1 MPRRERDFARVRGAV
16 QHERGRVF
24 FFPRWPVRFSR
35 RGRDGA
41 EPTPRRKS
49 VFFFFY
55 YYYYYY
61 YYYLVACFQSSGAK
75 ETILGDV
82 LRRLLWQIVDDVAGN
97 RHREFSELAVVG
109 RVDARGGGFFLVDF
123 FIKAAALAAAV

>member
-35 RGRDGA
+35 RRRDGD
-41 EPTPRRKS
+41 EPAPPRRKS
-49 VFFFFY
+49 VFIIIIVII
-55 YYYYYY
+55 
-61 YYYLVACFQSSGAK
+61 LVACFQSFDAK

-82 LRRLLWQIVDDVAGN
+82 LRRLLWEIVDDVAGD
-97 RHREFSELAVVG
+97 RHREFSELTVVG
-109 RVDARGGGFFLVDF
+109 PVDARGGGFFFVD
-123 FIKAAALAAAV
+123 FIKADALAAAV

>member
-35 RGRDGA
+35 RRRDGD
-41 EPTPRRKS
+41 EPAPPRRKS
-49 VFFFFY
+49 VFIIIIVII
-55 YYYYYY
+55 
-61 YYYLVACFQSSGAK
+61 LVACFQSFDAK

-82 LRRLLWQIVDDVAGN
+82 FRRLLWEIVDDVAGD

-109 RVDARGGGFFLVDF
+109 RVVARGGGFFLVDF
-123 FIKAAALAAAV
+123 FIKDAALAAAV

>member
-24 FFPRWPVRFSR
+24 FFPRWTVRFSR
-35 RGRDGA
+35 RRRDGD
-41 EPTPRRKS
+41 EPAPPRRKS
-49 VFFFFY
+49 VFIIIFFFFFF
-55 YYYYYY
+55 
-61 YYYLVACFQSSGAK
+61 LVACFQSSDAK

-82 LRRLLWQIVDDVAGN
+82 FRRLLWEIVDDVAGD

>member
-35 RGRDGA
+35 RRRDGD
-41 EPTPRRKS
+41 EPAPPRRKS
-49 VFFFFY
+49 VFIIIIVIF
-55 YYYYYY
+55 
-61 YYYLVACFQSSGAK
+61 LVACFQSSDAK

-82 LRRLLWQIVDDVAGN
+82 LRRLLWEIVDDVAGD

-109 RVDARGGGFFLVDF
+109 RVVARGGGFFFVDF
-123 FIKAAALAAAV
+123 FIKDAALAAAV

>member
-24 FFPRWPVRFSR
+24 FFPRWTVRFSR
-35 RGRDGA
+35 RWRDGD
-41 EPTPRRKS
+41 EPTPRRNS
-49 VFFFFY
+49 VFIIIIFFFFF
-55 YYYYYY
+55 
-61 YYYLVACFQSSGAK
+61 LVAYFQSFDAK

-82 LRRLLWQIVDDVAGN
+82 LRRLLWEIVDDVAGD

-109 RVDARGGGFFLVDF
+109 RVVARGGGFFLVDF
-123 FIKAAALAAAV
+123 FIKDAALAAAV

>member
-24 FFPRWPVRFSR
+24 FFPRWTVRFSR
-35 RGRDGA
+35 RWRDGD

-49 VFFFFY
+49 VFIIIIIFIFF
-55 YYYYYY
+55 
-61 YYYLVACFQSSGAK
+61 LVAYFQSFDAK

-82 LRRLLWQIVDDVAGN
+82 LRRLLWEIVDDVAGD
-97 RHREFSELAVVG
+97 RHREFSELTLVG
-109 RVDARGGGFFLVDF
+109 PVDARGGGFFFVD
-123 FIKAAALAAAV
+123 FIKADALAAAV